1 MPVFT
6 IAVQSAVGRE
16 VRGVATSSTQ
26 FFRAMGGTMG
36 VSIMGAIMA
45 AKMASGLT
53 DVSKTLTEVPAATLN
68 KFSNP
73 QLLLSANTRA
83 SMPPPVFHAVQK
95 VLAHSIDWI
104 FITGVIFV
112 FIGVIAAFFLGNS
125 RLKKSETDA
134 SEGNKEKLKVE
145 MDMV

>member
-1 MPVFT
+1 
-6 IAVQSAVGRE
+6 
-16 VRGVATSSTQ
+16 
-26 FFRAMGGTMG
+26 
-36 VSIMGAIMA
+36 
-45 AKMASGLT
+45 MASGLT